1 MRFQEVSPDRT
12 LLVDLAYDEP
22 LHAEL
27 AALVEA
33 ADLESAWIL
42 GSGAVREAELAS
54 YDQDDFEFEA
64 VRFDEP
70 LELPVFAGTVTAEA
84 VQVRAVLSRPSGQAL
99 AGRLDS
105 ATVFGGEA
113 LVWGFEEPLEREPD
127 EATGLDRLAL

>member
-12 LLVDLAYDEP
+12 LLVELAFDEP
-22 LHAEL
+22 LLAEL

-33 ADLESAWIL
+33 ADLESAWVL
-42 GSGAVREAELAS
+42 GSGAVREAALAS
-54 YDQDDFEFEA
+54 YDQDDFA
-64 VRFDEP
+64 VESVHFAEP
-70 LELPVFAGTVTAEA
+70 LEMPAFTGTVTAEDRR
-84 VQVRAVLSRPSGQAL
+84 VRAVLSRPSGQAL

-113 LVWGFEEPLEREPD
+113 LVWGFEEPLKRERD